1 MNTTLLIIGS
11 ILFPVAV
18 FIGYRYFS
26 LRQASEGGQES
37 LFKLL
42 SPILAALDK
51 NKVPNQEL
59 IDKLADNSAVRM
71 QLYMVL
77 KEYDKT
83 DLFPAKH
90 LDQQVGAESSLVQWL
105 VYDNPEGSP
114 PDQIEFVQTV
124 FLDDVL
130 KGKSKSFLYYVFK
143 FKMEAPKPKSDL
155 GWMMGVA
162 GPYFEEDGPYEY
174 LAGTSSSFAPFDAKT
189 PEEHAQWA
197 HESMKNALQNT
208 DLNEYLDS

>member
-26 LRQASEGGQES
+26 LRQASEGGRAS

-90 LDQQVGAESSLVQWL
+90 LGQQAGAESSLVQWL
-105 VYDNPEGSP
+105 VYDNQAGSP

-124 FLDDVL
+124 SLKDVL
-130 KGKSKSFLYYVFK
+130 KGESKSFLYYVFK

-155 GWMMGVA
+155 GWTIGIA
-162 GPYFEEDGPYEY
+162 GPYLEEDGPYEY
-174 LAGTSSSFAPFDAKT
+174 LAGTSSSFASFDSQT

-197 HESMKNALQNT
+197 HESMKNGMQSA
-208 DLNEYLDS
+208 DLGQ